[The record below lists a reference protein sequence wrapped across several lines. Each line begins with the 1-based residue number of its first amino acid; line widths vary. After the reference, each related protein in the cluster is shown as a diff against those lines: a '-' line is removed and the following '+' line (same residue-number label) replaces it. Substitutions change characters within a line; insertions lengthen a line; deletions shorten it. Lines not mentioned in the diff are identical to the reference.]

1 MASSSSKII
10 TLQTCDGATSAY
22 RILVRLIPV

>member
-1 MASSSSKII
+1 MAVTSTKVI

-22 RILVRLIPV
+22 RILVRLVPA

>member
-1 MASSSSKII
+1 MASSSSQII

-22 RILVRLIPV
+22 RILVRLVPA